1 MASISAILAAAAS
14 ASLAAWACWDS
25 RSLLRASKSEAALA
39 FWVVRVETLSRLV
52 LASSRAVW
60 AAVAAASAS
69 ALRVATRL
77 VAASWRALRLASA
90 AESTDS
96 WTPEAICMVSAREL
110 SSSAEPDSST

>member
-1 MASISAILAAAAS
+1 M
-14 ASLAAWACWDS
+14 
-25 RSLLRASKSEAALA
+25 A

-77 VAASWRALRLASA
+77 VAASWRALRLASWARLASA

-96 WTPEAICMVSAREL
+96 WTPEAICIVSAREL